1 MEQWKIIY
9 VDDSTLELRSVQ
21 SVLRDAGYDILT
33 STDGEG
39 LAPIIGTC
47 DLVIIDY
54 HLAGTTGTE
63 VLDRMRKLIGAASP
77 KKPLFYL
84 YTSDQEVGADYR
96 AMGFDGRLILKGNPD
111 ALLKQLDAVQRAQ
124 RLRKMRPGS

>member
-1 MEQWKIIY
+1 MQF
-9 VDDSTLELRSVQ
+9 SVHAAKTQ
-21 SVLRDAGYDILT
+21 LS
-33 STDGEG
+33 
-39 LAPIIGTC
+39 
-47 DLVIIDY
+47 
-54 HLAGTTGTE
+54 
-63 VLDRMRKLIGAASP
+63 KLIDAASP

-124 RLRKMRPGS
+124 RLRKMRPSS